1 MNEEKRKEE
10 KERLKTTEDIV
21 EYIKKETSNTSDIT
35 YRKVEVLGEIIY
47 LVFSEPVTSSSDI
60 SDFVIR
66 SINDIVKSSENME
79 KIAKIKNNIEDYIDE
94 NLEVEKT
101 RTKKVNRRNEKILEN
116 KKEEKDLAN
125 KIIEKLKENIDSCK
139 VKKIDITKEDIF
151 YYIFSGFTLII
162 YNKDILVV
170 ETKGSLDRTISTP
183 TVENTIKGPKDAFT
197 ENYESNLGLIRKRI
211 KSEKLVIEENQIGRR
226 SKTKV
231 GLAYIYDIA
240 RPEIIN
246 HIKEKLRGIDID
258 AILDSNYIME
268 LIEGKTKTNFPTI
281 ISTERPDLVSRY
293 LLQGRIALVVEN
305 SPFVLVLP
313 AFLEDFINNIE
324 DTYQK
329 SSDVTLTKIIRYI
342 AFFIT
347 IFVPAIYIALTT
359 YNQEAI
365 PTKLLISF
373 VAQREGVPFSAFLEA
388 FLMILSFEILREGD
402 YRVPGSSGSTL
413 SIVGA
418 LILGDAAVSAGIV
431 SPIMIII
438 VAITTISGLM
448 FSDLNMLNALRYWRI
463 IFLILAAVSG
473 IIGLG
478 VATMLLFIK
487 LTSTTS
493 FEKAFSYPVAPVNIK
508 GIMDNVLKRKNIS
521 KSFERESVLTDNITK
536 YKVGKEN

>member
-1 MNEEKRKEE
+1 MDEQKRKEE
-10 KERLKTTEDIV
+10 KEKLTTTEDIV
-21 EYIKKETSNTSDIT
+21 KYIKKETSNTSDIT

-66 SINDIVKSSENME
+66 SINNITKTNENKEKLE
-79 KIAKIKNNIEDYIDE
+79 KIKDNIDDYIDE

-101 RTKKVNRRNEKILEN
+101 RTKKVNRRNEKRLE
-116 KKEEKDLAN
+116 KQKEEKDLAS
-125 KIIEKLKENIDSCK
+125 KIIEKLKENIDSSK
-139 VKKIDITKEDIF
+139 VKKIDIVKEDIF
-151 YYIFSGFTLII
+151 YYIFSGFTVII

-211 KSEKLVIEENQIGRR
+211 KSEKLVIEENKIGRR
-226 SKTKV
+226 TQTKV

-246 HIKEKLRGIDID
+246 HIKEKLNSIDID

-268 LIEGKTKTNFPTI
+268 LIEGKTKTNFPTV

-347 IFVPAIYIALTT
+347 IFVPGIYIALTT

-373 VAQREGVPFSAFLEA
+373 AAQREGVPFSAFLEA

-431 SPIMIII
+431 SPIMIIV

-463 IFLILAAVSG
+463 IFLILSAVAG

-487 LTSTTS
+487 ITSTTS

-508 GIMDNVLKRKNIS
+508 GIMDNVIKRKNIS

-536 YKVGKEN
+536 YKVNKEN

>member
-35 YRKVEVLGEIIY
+35 YRKVEVLGEIMY

-66 SINDIVKSSENME
+66 SINDIVKSSENIE
-79 KIAKIKNNIEDYIDE
+79 KIAKIKNNIEDYIDK

-101 RTKKVNRRNEKILEN
+101 RTKKINRRNEKILEN
-116 KKEEKDLAN
+116 KKEEKDLAS

-246 HIKEKLRGIDID
+246 HIKEKLNSIDID

-487 LTSTTS
+487 ITSTTS